1 VSAGVRSKAMLIR
14 ARNLTKTFVT
24 GKVEVRALRGLSLDV
39 ERGEF
44 VAIMGTSGSG
54 KTTLMDIL
62 GCLSRPTSGSYHLN
76 GRPTAD
82 LNDDY
87 LSEIRNE
94 QIGFVFQMFNLL
106 PRTSALANVEIPL
119 LYSGIGA
126 RERRKRAMEALETV
140 GLKER
145 AHHYPNELS
154 GGEKQRVAI
163 ARALVN
169 DPAIILA
176 DEPTGNLDTR
186 SGEEI
191 MAAFRSLHEQGRTII
206 LVTHDQEIAECAER
220 IVRIRDGQ
228 IEREEVL
235 REAAP
240 NADTVSEKV
249 NRRTGFTGSLVSGF
263 SSGYKGLL
271 SNKTR
276 SFLTMLGIVIGVAA
290 VIGMLGVGEG
300 AKSQITSQIEKLG
313 SNVLMVSPRRAESK
327 EEALEWRGRSKGLT
341 VNDAAAIK
349 ERISAV
355 SEVAPQVR
363 TQERVRYLD
372 EYWDTQIV
380 GTTPSY
386 KAIRNLEVDQG
397 RFLNPEDLDSWAKV
411 CVIGKTVWDELF
423 GDASPVGRD
432 VKVGPERFTV
442 IGVLKEKGRVG
453 WEDFDDQ
460 MFIPLT
466 TAEKRFT
473 GDDQVQTIFLQAQSS
488 ELAGVAAEDVEVLLT
503 ERHNR
508 VVDFRV
514 RSQEEFRQ
522 TIEDTASTFKFMLA
536 GIAAIS
542 LIVGGIGIMNIM
554 LVSVTE
560 RTREIGIRKAVGAK
574 RWDVLVQFLIESMVL
589 AFAGGV
595 IGIILGVTFANTIGN
610 LMVGAGAFGP
620 RRFFGGEGGSVVTL
634 SSILLAFGFAV
645 TVGIFFGMYPANK
658 ASRLDP
664 VEALRYE

>member
-1 VSAGVRSKAMLIR
+1 MLIK
-14 ARNLTKTFVT
+14 ARDLTKTFVT

-39 ERGEF
+39 DRGEF
-44 VAIMGTSGSG
+44 VSIMGTSGSG

-62 GCLSRPTSGSYHLN
+62 GCLSRPTSGTYYLN

-82 LNDDY
+82 LDDDY

-119 LYSGIGA
+119 LYSGMGA
-126 RERRKRAMEALETV
+126 AERKKKAGQALEAV

-169 DPAIILA
+169 DPSIILA
-176 DEPTGNLDTR
+176 DEPTGNLDSK

-191 MAAFRSLHEQGRTII
+191 MAVFRKLHEQGRTII
-206 LVTHDQEIAECAER
+206 VVTHDQEIAEYAQR
-220 IVRIRDGQ
+220 IVRIRDGR
-228 IEREEVL
+228 IERDEVL
-235 REAAP
+235 REEVHEAGP
-240 NADTVSEKV
+240 VSEKA
-249 NRRTGFTGSLVSGF
+249 RRRASLMGSLVAGF

-276 SFLTMLGIVIGVAA
+276 SVLTMLGIVIGVAA

-313 SNVLMVSPRRAESK
+313 SNILMVSPSRAENK
-327 EEALEWRGRSKGLT
+327 EEALEWRGRSPGLT
-341 VNDAAAIK
+341 VSDAAAIAEK
-349 ERISAV
+349 ISAV
-355 SEVAPQVR
+355 KDVAPQVR
-363 TQERVRYLD
+363 TQERVKYLD
-372 EYWDTQIV
+372 KYWDTQIV

-386 KAIRNLEVDQG
+386 QDIRNLEVDKG
-397 RFLNPEDLDSWAKV
+397 RYLTKEDLDSWAKV
-411 CVIGKTVWDELF
+411 CVLGKTVQDELF
-423 GDASPVGRD
+423 GDASPIGKD
-432 VKVGPERFTV
+432 VKVGSERLTV
-442 IGVLKEKGRVG
+442 IGTLKEKGRVG

-460 MFIPLT
+460 VFIPIT

-473 GDDQVQTIFLQAQSS
+473 GDDQVQTIFVQAKTS
-488 ELAGVAAEDVEVLLT
+488 ELAAVAEGEIEALVT
-503 ERHNR
+503 ARHNK

-514 RSQEEFRQ
+514 RSQEEFRA
-522 TIEDTASTFKFMLA
+522 TIEDTASTFKLMLA
-536 GIAAIS
+536 GIATIS

-560 RTREIGIRKAVGAK
+560 RTREIGVRKAVGAK

-595 IGIILGVTFANTIGN
+595 LGIILGVTFANTLGN

-620 RRFFGGEGGSVVTL
+620 RRFLGGDGGSVVTL
-634 SSILLAFGFAV
+634 GSILLAFCFAV
-645 TVGIFFGMYPANK
+645 GVGVFFGMYPANK
-658 ASRLDP
+658 ASKLDP